1 MSDKYGHTIEAGD
14 FTVLGA
20 KSDDK
25 GTNFA
30 LFSSSAERV
39 ELCLYDESGQ
49 HETARLTLPEFT
61 DEVWHGYVPGVRAG
75 TRYGFR
81 VHGPHDPENGM
92 RFNPNKLLLDP
103 YAREIAGEIDWSGDH
118 YGYDVNAEEDKDL
131 TLSEA
136 DNAGTMPKC
145 VVVDI
150 KAETA
155 KKPQIPWENTIFYE
169 THAHGFTVKHPAIEQ
184 SIRGTF
190 DGLSDKAIIEHIKS
204 LGVTSVELLPIH
216 NFIDDHN
223 LVTDGKRNYWGYNSI
238 GFFAPQQRYLG
249 KDGVESVRSM
259 VRAFHDANLEVIL
272 DVVYNHT
279 AEGNELGPMLSFK
292 GIDNAAYYRLMPDD
306 KRFYVND
313 TGCGNTVNCSHPRV
327 IAMILDSLRY
337 WTETMEVDGFRFDL
351 ASILGREAD
360 GFNQVGGFLCAIG
373 QDPVLKNV
381 KLVAEPW
388 DIGPGG
394 YQVGGFPPGWAEWN
408 DKYRDEIRSYWKGDE
423 GKTRDLAAR
432 MTGSGDI
439 YDQRGRRPWAGVNFI
454 TAHDGFTLND
464 VVSYDEK
471 HNEAN
476 GEDNKD
482 GSGNN
487 YSFNYGVEGPTEDEA
502 IIEVRERQKRN
513 MLATLLLSH
522 GTPMILAGDE
532 FGRTQNGNNN
542 VYCQDNELGWVN
554 WDAITDRDWAL
565 KSFTTRLIEVRQKM
579 PIFRRSS
586 FRDGSV
592 IRWINPVGGDQTPES
607 WDDEGALAIGML
619 VQEQESA
626 ETKQKGAETIVLFNS
641 FDGEIRFR
649 LEAKSNGEDWTV
661 LLNTAMPEDKPG
673 APVEKDDDGLSYNV
687 MPRTL
692 VVLV

>member
-1 MSDKYGHTIEAGD
+1 MSDTVKQQIEAGD

-20 KSDDK
+20 TPDGK

-39 ELCLYDESGQ
+39 ELCLFDESGK
-49 HETARLTLPEFT
+49 HETARVTLPEYT
-61 DEVWHGYVPGVRAG
+61 NEVWHGYVPGVGAG

-81 VHGPHDPENGM
+81 VHGPHDPENGL
-92 RFNPNKLLLDP
+92 RFNGNKLLIDP
-103 YAREIAGEIDWSGDH
+103 YAREIAGEVDWSGPH
-118 YGYDVNAEEDKDL
+118 YGYDIEAEDDKDL
-131 TLSEA
+131 SFNDV
-136 DNAGTMPKC
+136 DNADTMPKC
-145 VVVDI
+145 VVTDFR
-150 KAETA
+150 AEPA
-155 KKPQIPWENTIFYE
+155 NKLQIPWERTIFYE
-169 THAHGFTVKHPAIEQ
+169 THAHGFTVSHPAIDQEK
-184 SIRGTF
+184 RGTF
-190 DGLSDKAIIEHIKS
+190 DGLSDRAVIEHIKS

-216 NFIDDHN
+216 NFVDDHN
-223 LVTDGKRNYWGYNSI
+223 LVVAGKRNYWGYNTI

-249 KDGVESVRSM
+249 QGGVESFRSM
-259 VRAFHDANLEVIL
+259 VRKFHDANLEVIL

-279 AEGNELGPMLSFK
+279 AEGNELGPFLSFK

-327 IAMILDSLRY
+327 IQMIIDSLRY
-337 WTETMEVDGFRFDL
+337 WTEVMEVDGFRFDL
-351 ASILGREAD
+351 ASVLGREAD
-360 GFNQVGGFLCAIG
+360 GFKQEGGFLCAIG
-373 QDPVLKNV
+373 QDPVLKKV

-408 DKYRDEIRSYWKGDE
+408 DKYRDQIRSYWKGDE
-423 GKTRDLAAR
+423 GTTRDLAAR
-432 MTGSGDI
+432 MTGSGDL
-439 YDQRGRRPWAGVNFI
+439 YDHRGRRPWAGVNFI

-464 VVSYDEK
+464 VVSYNEK

-476 GEDNKD
+476 GEDNND

-487 YSFNYGVEGPTEDEA
+487 YSFNYGVEGETEDEA
-502 IIEVRERQKRN
+502 IIAVRERQKRN
-513 MLATLLLSH
+513 MLTTLLLSH

-532 FGRTQNGNNN
+532 FGRGQKGNNN

-554 WDAITDRDWAL
+554 WDEIDDKDWAL
-565 KSFTTRLIEVRQKM
+565 KSFVARVIEIRQTM
-579 PIFRRSS
+579 PIFRRSN

-619 VQEQESA
+619 VQEQASEES
-626 ETKQKGAETIVLFNS
+626 EEKGAETLVLFNS

-649 LEAKSNGEDWTV
+649 LAEKSNGQAWTV
-661 LLNTAMPEDKPG
+661 LLDTASPDDKPG
-673 APVEKDDDGLSYNV
+673 SVIDTDDEGLSYNV